1 MQNLYIYSEK
11 GEYMIM
17 NNECKEECVSISN
30 IHEFYKKGGF
40 VGRLLH
46 VLRALLLC
54 KNSSEE
60 VAIK

>member
-1 MQNLYIYSEK
+1 
-11 GEYMIM
+11 MIM

>member
-1 MQNLYIYSEK
+1 MN
-11 GEYMIM
+11 IM

-40 VGRLLH
+40 VGRLL
-46 VLRALLLC
+46 LRALLLC

>member
-40 VGRLLH
+40 VGRLL
-46 VLRALLLC
+46 LRALLLC
-54 KNSSEE
+54 KNSSVE

>member
-17 NNECKEECVSISN
+17 NNESKEECVSISN
-30 IHEFYKKGGF
+30 IHEFYKKGVF
-40 VGRLLH
+40 VGRLL
-46 VLRALLLC
+46 LRALLLC

>member
-1 MQNLYIYSEK
+1 
-11 GEYMIM
+11 MIM

-30 IHEFYKKGGF
+30 IHEFYKKGVF
-40 VGRLLH
+40 VGRLL
-46 VLRALLLC
+46 LRALLLC